1 MPVRDWWISRVT
13 IGIGHG
19 AVRVVVAVGRFCS
32 AVFLG
37 FFGGL
42 WHICRR
48 CGALIATTCATVA
61 RLVIHFCVALAY
73 LVLAQ
78 IRRGLAWGHRWGPAT
93 IVLVGVTTIPVSC
106 WLFRTELS
114 AGLHDL
120 LALQGTDTAHATWY
134 YAVNVI
140 FLPLQTALLII
151 GGVYAWLTLRQSA
164 RFKQHDAEARCVS
177 DYIAVEQKMHAA
189 KTEADM
195 KAAARAYWTL
205 IIYEYHWW
213 RRGLISRELF
223 TVWMAFHMQKFG
235 PNAPVYTNFQAWNLL
250 RSFNFAK
257 RNKVFRTPSSFAQ
270 LMGYLIGR
278 ARAADGADLKWHHI
292 ERFRH
297 GWGPHF

>member
-1 MPVRDWWISRVT
+1 V
-13 IGIGHG
+13 IGIWHG
-19 AVRVVVAVGRFCS
+19 AVKAVVAVGSFCS
-32 AVFLG
+32 AVFVG
-37 FFGGL
+37 FFRGL
-42 WHICRR
+42 WHVCRR
-48 CGALIATTCATVA
+48 CAALIATASVA
-61 RLVIHFCVALAY
+61 VAHLIVRICVAVACRI
-73 LVLAQ
+73 LAQ
-78 IRRGLAWGHRWGPAT
+78 IRHGLAWGHRWGPAT
-93 IVLVGVTTIPVSC
+93 IFLVGAATIAVVC

-114 AGLHDL
+114 TGLH
-120 LALQGTDTAHATWY
+120 ALFNSQGTDTAHATWY

-140 FLPLQTALLII
+140 FLPFQTALLII
-151 GGVYAWLTLRQSA
+151 GGIYAWLTLRQSS

-189 KTEADM
+189 TTEADM

-223 TVWMAFHMQKFG
+223 TVWMAFHVQKFG
-235 PNAPVYTNFQAWNLL
+235 PNAPVYTNLQTWTLL

-257 RNKVFRTPSSFAQ
+257 RDKVFRTPSSFAR
-270 LMGYLIGR
+270 LMRYLIVR
-278 ARAADGADLKWHHI
+278 AGDADGVDLKWHHI